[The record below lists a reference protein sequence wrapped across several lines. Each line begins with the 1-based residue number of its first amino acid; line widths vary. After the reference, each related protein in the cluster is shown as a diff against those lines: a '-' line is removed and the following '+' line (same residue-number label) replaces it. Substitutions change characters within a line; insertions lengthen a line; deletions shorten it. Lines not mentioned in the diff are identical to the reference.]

1 MIQLESLSIR
11 NFRGFDNLEMKDFSK
26 INVLLGENNCGKTSV
41 LESIFL
47 LTGISNPL
55 LAVTINQL
63 RKITPNKNALKYIF
77 YKLDTQN
84 KPQINGCFSQKASR
98 ELEITPIFEKNHVVN
113 VNNIMKTS
121 EQNNPLSTSSL
132 PTAPDIEG
140 LNYISYIKNPHEP
153 KKIRNAELHFR
164 PDGSFELPS
173 GFMFK
178 GDIVSTFLS
187 SENVDAGFPD
197 RLKMLFIAKKEPV
210 INELLSKFDEKIKGI
225 YVLQNDIYLDMEGV
239 SERIP
244 LQLFGNG
251 IRHFLNIATT
261 IASNHEQNF
270 ICLIDE
276 IENGLHFKSQELMW
290 QTLFRLTKSA
300 NIQLFITTHS
310 WEMLQSLTNVLN
322 QSDYIEMQNSV
333 KVFSIVHT
341 LKDGFQSY
349 ARSFDDLD
357 LALENLM
364 EIR

>member
-63 RKITPNKNALKYIF
+63 RRITPNKNALKYIF

-84 KPQINGCFSQKASR
+84 KPQINGCFSQNASR
-98 ELEITPIFEKNHVVN
+98 ELEIAPIFEKNNVVN
-113 VNNIMKTS
+113 VKKIMKAS
-121 EQNNPLSTSSL
+121 EQNNSLLTSSL
-132 PTAPDIEG
+132 PKAPDFEG
-140 LNYISYIKNPHEP
+140 LNYISTIKNQHEP
-153 KKIRNAELHFR
+153 KKKIETPLLF
-164 PDGSFELPS
+164 DTDVTFKLPS
-173 GFMFK
+173 SSFYK
-178 GDIVSTFLS
+178 GNIASTFLS

-197 RLKMLFIAKKEPV
+197 RLKMLFIVKKEPI

-261 IASNHEQNF
+261 IASNHEQNL

-290 QTLFRLTKSA
+290 QTLFKLTKSA

-310 WEMLQSLTNVLN
+310 WEMLQSLTNVLR
-322 QSDYIEMQNSV
+322 QSDYTDLQNSV

-349 ARSFDDLD
+349 ARSFDGLD